1 MSTIVTAM
9 QQSVGMLNHKV
20 GQDIPNRM
28 RMLSPQT
35 NQDQMCQNQITY
47 QGHTQQVV
55 LALARITI
63 IITQRKFLVR
73 MISRMCM
80 MLMERNIKICRKK
93 NYFLNDSFIVLFTI
107 IRLPKH
113 LRSDF
118 IF

>member
-1 MSTIVTAM
+1 MHQYQM
-9 QQSVGMLNHKV
+9 HQQ
-20 GQDIPNRM
+20 
-28 RMLSPQT
+28 
-35 NQDQMCQNQITY
+35 QMCQNQITY

-80 MLMERNIKICRKK
+80 MLMERNIKICRNK

-107 IRLPKH
+107 IRLPKY